1 MSLEFEF
8 IGPYQVVRIL
18 GQGGMGTVYLG
29 VNAKTNKPVA
39 IKVLSAGLAQHQRFR
54 RRFDSEIQTLLKLK
68 HPGIVQLIGSGE
80 EKGLLF
86 YSMEYVEGENLQQI
100 LRRER
105 TLPWERVVDI
115 AIEVCSALKH
125 AHDFGVIH
133 RDLKPA
139 NLMVNSQGKIKL
151 TDFGIA
157 KLFGALDATV
167 EGSILGT
174 ADYMPPE
181 QAEGKPVSVRSDLY
195 SLGSVCYAALAG
207 RPPFMGKNIPE
218 ILFNLRYGVLTPL
231 KKLAPDAPKELCD
244 LVEEL
249 LRREPSMRPPT
260 VLVVSNRLQSMRAG
274 LSKRAREKQM
284 DKTEVR
290 NLREMTSID
299 LHDIMIPG
307 SDTAFTSMKQGDS
320 PQETSAAMVPAEN
333 KNDNTHATVPSV
345 AGPDDQTQFAKP
357 NSEFDYSE
365 HPSGI
370 DQVSKT
376 YFTEVGDEDRRRSS
390 IVISEPEPISQWAHW
405 VSIVGLASTL
415 LACAIGIVWFSLP
428 PSANTLYQ
436 QIAASMNST
445 DDEQIM
451 AIEPV
456 LDRFKELY
464 PTDSRIGDVEVLLT
478 EIDSMRSIRQLQRK
492 ARSSGSD
499 QLDPIEQA
507 FLECTKAES
516 LDTELAKRKLKAM
529 VTVFA
534 ANEKLS
540 SRQQQFVTSAKR
552 RLEKLVSEGNA
563 SRNPAIETL
572 EKQMIWADANL
583 APSPRAE
590 WLKSLIEL
598 FEEKTW
604 ARELVTSAKLKL
616 IAIEKGA
623 AGQNP

>member
-1 MSLEFEF
+1 
-8 IGPYQVVRIL
+8 
-18 GQGGMGTVYLG
+18 
-29 VNAKTNKPVA
+29 
-39 IKVLSAGLAQHQRFR
+39 
-54 RRFDSEIQTLLKLK
+54 
-68 HPGIVQLIGSGE
+68 
-80 EKGLLF
+80 
-86 YSMEYVEGENLQQI
+86 MEYVEGENLQQI
-100 LRRER
+100 LRREK

-139 NLMVNSQGKIKL
+139 NLMVNSQGKVKL

-207 RPPFMGKNIPE
+207 RPPFAGKNIPE
-218 ILFNLRYGVLTPL
+218 ILFNLRYGALTPL
-231 KKLAPDAPKELCD
+231 KTLAPDAPKELCD

-260 VLVVSNRLQSMRAG
+260 VLVVGNRLQSMRAG
-274 LSKRAREKQM
+274 LSKRAREKQ
-284 DKTEVR
+284 TEVR
-290 NLREMTSID
+290 NLNEMTSID
-299 LHDIMIPG
+299 LNDVMIPG
-307 SDTAFTSMKQGDS
+307 SDTAFSSMKPGDS
-320 PQETSAAMVPAEN
+320 PQITSAAIVPAEN
-333 KNDNTHATVPSV
+333 KKDGTRATVPSV
-345 AGPDDQTQFAKP
+345 AGPDDQTQFAKH

-390 IVISEPEPISQWAHW
+390 IVISEPEPISHWAPW
-405 VSIVGLASTL
+405 LSIMGLVATL
-415 LACAIGIVWFSLP
+415 LACAIGIYWFSLP

-464 PTDSRIGDVEVLLT
+464 PTDSRIEDVDVLLT

-492 ARSSGSD
+492 ARISGSD
-499 QLDPIEQA
+499 QLDPVEQA
-507 FLECTKAES
+507 FLECTKATS
-516 LDTELAKRKLKAM
+516 VDTELAKRKFKAM

-540 SRQQQFVTSAKR
+540 SRQQQYVTSAKR
-552 RLEKLVSEGNA
+552 MLEKLGNEGNS

-572 EKQMIWADANL
+572 EKQLIWADANL

-604 ARELVTSAKLKL
+604 ARELVASAKLKL

-623 AGQNP
+623 AVQNPQ

>member
-1 MSLEFEF
+1 
-8 IGPYQVVRIL
+8 
-18 GQGGMGTVYLG
+18 MGTVYHG
-29 VNAKTNKPVA
+29 INAKTNKPVA

-54 RRFDSEIQTLLKLK
+54 RRFDAEIQTLLTLD
-68 HPGIVQLIGSGE
+68 HPGIVQFIGSGE

-100 LRRER
+100 LRREK

-115 AIEVCSALKH
+115 AIEVCSALNH
-125 AHDFGVIH
+125 AHAFGVIH

-139 NLMVNSQGKIKL
+139 NLMVNSQGKLKL

-157 KLFGALDATV
+157 KIFGALDATV

-207 RPPFMGKNIPE
+207 RPPFMGKNIQE

-231 KKLAPDAPKELCD
+231 RTLAPDAPKELCD

-260 VLVVSNRLQSMRAG
+260 VLVVGNRLQSMRAG
-274 LSKRAREKQM
+274 LSKRAREKQT

-290 NLREMTSID
+290 NLKELTSID
-299 LHDIMIPG
+299 MNDIMIPG
-307 SDTAFTSMKQGDS
+307 SDTGFLSMKQDDATPIPG
-320 PQETSAAMVPAEN
+320 EN
-333 KNDNTHATVPSV
+333 KKNRTHLTAPSV
-345 AGPDDQTQFAKP
+345 AGPDEQTQFAKS

-376 YFTEVGDEDRRRSS
+376 YFTEVGDDDRRRFR
-390 IVISEPEPISQWAHW
+390 IVMSEPEPISNWAQWI
-405 VSIVGLASTL
+405 SIGGLMITL
-415 LACAIGIVWFSLP
+415 LGCAVGIYWFSLP

-436 QIAASMNST
+436 QIAASMNSA
-445 DDEQIM
+445 DDDQIM
-451 AIEPV
+451 AIEPA
-456 LDRFKELY
+456 LERFKELY
-464 PTDSRIGDVEVLLT
+464 PTDSRIEDVEVLQA

-492 ARSSGSD
+492 ARRTGSE
-499 QLDPIEQA
+499 QLDPVEQA
-507 FLECTKAES
+507 FLECTKAQS
-516 LDTELAKRKLKAM
+516 LDTELAKRKLRAM

-552 RLEKLVSEGNA
+552 MLEKLDSEGSP
-563 SRNPAIETL
+563 SRNPAMETL

-598 FEEKTW
+598 FEEKSW
-604 ARELVTSAKLKL
+604 SRELIASAKLKL
-616 IAIEKGA
+616 MAIEKSA
-623 AGQNP
+623 AAQNP

>member
-8 IGPYQVVRIL
+8 IGPYQVLGIL
-18 GQGGMGTVYLG
+18 GQGGMGTVYHG

-54 RRFDSEIQTLLKLK
+54 RRFDAEIQTLLTLD
-68 HPGIVQLIGSGE
+68 HPGIVQFIGSGE

-100 LRRER
+100 LRREK
-105 TLPWERVVDI
+105 TLPWERVVDL
-115 AIEVCSALKH
+115 AIEVCSALNH
-125 AHDFGVIH
+125 AHAFGVIH

-139 NLMVNSQGKIKL
+139 NLMVNSQGKLKL

-207 RPPFMGKNIPE
+207 RPPFMGKNIHE

-231 KKLAPDAPKELCD
+231 RTLAPHTPKELCD

-249 LRREPSMRPPT
+249 LRREPSKRPPT
-260 VLVVSNRLQSMRAG
+260 VLVVGNRLQSMRAG
-274 LSKRAREKQM
+274 LSKRAREKQT

-299 LHDIMIPG
+299 MNDIMIPG
-307 SDTAFTSMKQGDS
+307 SDTGFLSMQQND
-320 PQETSAAMVPAEN
+320 AAPLPNEN
-333 KNDNTHATVPSV
+333 KKNRTHATAPSV
-345 AGPDDQTQFAKP
+345 AGPDEQTQFAKS
-357 NSEFDYSE
+357 NSEFEYSE

-376 YFTEVGDEDRRRSS
+376 YFTEVGEDDRRRSR
-390 IVISEPEPISQWAHW
+390 IVMSEPEPSSHWAQWT
-405 VSIVGLASTL
+405 SIGGLMITL
-415 LACAIGIVWFSLP
+415 LGCAIGIYWFSLP

-436 QIAASMNST
+436 QIAASMNSA
-445 DDEQIM
+445 DDEQII
-451 AIEPV
+451 AVEPA
-456 LDRFKELY
+456 LERFKELY
-464 PTDSRIGDVEVLLT
+464 PTDSRIEDVEVLLA

-492 ARSSGSD
+492 ARRSGSD
-499 QLDPIEQA
+499 QLDPVEQA
-507 FLECTKAES
+507 FLECTKAQS

-534 ANEKLS
+534 SNEKLS

-552 RLEKLVSEGNA
+552 MLEKLDSEGSP

-598 FEEKTW
+598 FEEKSW
-604 ARELVTSAKLKL
+604 ARELIASAKLKL
-616 IAIEKGA
+616 MAIETSA
-623 AGQNP
+623 AAQNP

>member
-1 MSLEFEF
+1 
-8 IGPYQVVRIL
+8 
-18 GQGGMGTVYLG
+18 
-29 VNAKTNKPVA
+29 
-39 IKVLSAGLAQHQRFR
+39 
-54 RRFDSEIQTLLKLK
+54 
-68 HPGIVQLIGSGE
+68 
-80 EKGLLF
+80 
-86 YSMEYVEGENLQQI
+86 
-100 LRRER
+100 
-105 TLPWERVVDI
+105 
-115 AIEVCSALKH
+115 
-125 AHDFGVIH
+125 
-133 RDLKPA
+133 
-139 NLMVNSQGKIKL
+139 
-151 TDFGIA
+151 
-157 KLFGALDATV
+157 
-167 EGSILGT
+167 
-174 ADYMPPE
+174 
-181 QAEGKPVSVRSDLY
+181 
-195 SLGSVCYAALAG
+195 
-207 RPPFMGKNIPE
+207 
-218 ILFNLRYGVLTPL
+218 
-231 KKLAPDAPKELCD
+231 
-244 LVEEL
+244 
-249 LRREPSMRPPT
+249 
-260 VLVVSNRLQSMRAG
+260 
-274 LSKRAREKQM
+274 
-284 DKTEVR
+284 
-290 NLREMTSID
+290 
-299 LHDIMIPG
+299 
-307 SDTAFTSMKQGDS
+307 
-320 PQETSAAMVPAEN
+320 MVPAEN

-345 AGPDDQTQFAKP
+345 AGPDEQTQFAKS

-390 IVISEPEPISQWAHW
+390 IVISEPEPISHWAQW
-405 VSIVGLASTL
+405 VSIVGLVSTL

-436 QIAASMNST
+436 QIAASTNST

-499 QLDPIEQA
+499 QLDPVEQA

-623 AGQNP
+623 ADQNP

>member
-1 MSLEFEF
+1 
-8 IGPYQVVRIL
+8 
-18 GQGGMGTVYLG
+18 
-29 VNAKTNKPVA
+29 
-39 IKVLSAGLAQHQRFR
+39 
-54 RRFDSEIQTLLKLK
+54 
-68 HPGIVQLIGSGE
+68 
-80 EKGLLF
+80 
-86 YSMEYVEGENLQQI
+86 
-100 LRRER
+100 
-105 TLPWERVVDI
+105 
-115 AIEVCSALKH
+115 
-125 AHDFGVIH
+125 
-133 RDLKPA
+133 
-139 NLMVNSQGKIKL
+139 
-151 TDFGIA
+151 
-157 KLFGALDATV
+157 
-167 EGSILGT
+167 
-174 ADYMPPE
+174 
-181 QAEGKPVSVRSDLY
+181 
-195 SLGSVCYAALAG
+195 
-207 RPPFMGKNIPE
+207 MGKNIPE

-231 KKLAPDAPKELCD
+231 KTLAPDAPKELCD

-249 LRREPSMRPPT
+249 LRREPSTRPPT
-260 VLVVSNRLQSMRAG
+260 VLVVGNRLQSMRAG
-274 LSKRAREKQM
+274 LSKRAREQQT

-290 NLREMTSID
+290 NLHEMTSID
-299 LHDIMIPG
+299 LNDIMIPG
-307 SDTAFTSMKQGDS
+307 SDTAFSSMKQDDC
-320 PQETSAAMVPAEN
+320 PQETSAAMFPAQN
-333 KNDNTHATVPSV
+333 KKDSKHATVPSI

-357 NSEFDYSE
+357 SSEFDYSE

-390 IVISEPEPISQWAHW
+390 IVISEPEPISHWAQWA
-405 VSIVGLASTL
+405 SIAGLVATL

-464 PTDSRIGDVEVLLT
+464 PADSRIEDVDALLT

-492 ARSSGSD
+492 ARNSGSD
-499 QLDPIEQA
+499 QLDPVEQA

-552 RLEKLVSEGNA
+552 KLEKLVSEGNS
-563 SRNPAIETL
+563 SRNPAIDTM

-583 APSPRAE
+583 APSLRAE
-590 WLKSLIEL
+590 WLKSLIVL
-598 FEEKTW
+598 FEEKNW
-604 ARELVTSAKLKL
+604 ARELVASAKLKL

-623 AGQNP
+623 AAQNP

>member
-1 MSLEFEF
+1 
-8 IGPYQVVRIL
+8 
-18 GQGGMGTVYLG
+18 MGTVYYG

-100 LRRER
+100 LRREK

-139 NLMVNSQGKIKL
+139 NLMVNSQGKLKL

-231 KKLAPDAPKELCD
+231 KNLAPDAPKELCD

-274 LSKRAREKQM
+274 LSKRAREKQT

-290 NLREMTSID
+290 NLVEMTSID
-299 LHDIMIPG
+299 LNDVMIPG
-307 SDTAFTSMKQGDS
+307 SDTAFSSMKQDDS
-320 PQETSAAMVPAEN
+320 PQATSAAILPAEN
-333 KNDNTHATVPSV
+333 RKDSTHATVPSV
-345 AGPDDQTQFAKP
+345 AGPDEQTLFAKP

-390 IVISEPEPISQWAHW
+390 IVISEPEPTSHWAQW
-405 VSIVGLASTL
+405 VSIAGLVATL
-415 LACAIGIVWFSLP
+415 LACAFGIIWFSLP

-464 PTDSRIGDVEVLLT
+464 PTDSRIADVEVLLT

-499 QLDPIEQA
+499 QLDPVEQA

-516 LDTELAKRKLKAM
+516 LNTELAKRKLKAM

-540 SRQQQFVTSAKR
+540 SRQQQLVTSAKR
-552 RLEKLVSEGNA
+552 MLDKLASEGNA

-623 AGQNP
+623 ADQNP

>member
-1 MSLEFEF
+1 
-8 IGPYQVVRIL
+8 
-18 GQGGMGTVYLG
+18 MGTVYHG
-29 VNAKTNKPVA
+29 INAKTNKPVA

-54 RRFDSEIQTLLKLK
+54 RRFDAEIQTLLTLD
-68 HPGIVQLIGSGE
+68 HPGIVQFIGSGE

-100 LRRER
+100 LRREK

-115 AIEVCSALKH
+115 AIEVCSALNH
-125 AHDFGVIH
+125 AHAFGVIH

-139 NLMVNSQGKIKL
+139 NLMVNSLGKLKL

-207 RPPFMGKNIPE
+207 RPPFMGKNIQE

-231 KKLAPDAPKELCD
+231 RTLAPDAPKELCD

-260 VLVVSNRLQSMRAG
+260 VLVVGNRLQSMRAG
-274 LSKRAREKQM
+274 LLKRAREKQT

-290 NLREMTSID
+290 NLKELTSID
-299 LHDIMIPG
+299 MNDIMIPG
-307 SDTAFTSMKQGDS
+307 SDTGFLSMKQDDATPIPG
-320 PQETSAAMVPAEN
+320 EN
-333 KNDNTHATVPSV
+333 KKNRTHLTAPSV
-345 AGPDDQTQFAKP
+345 AGPDEQTQFAKS

-376 YFTEVGDEDRRRSS
+376 YFTEVGDDDRRRSR
-390 IVISEPEPISQWAHW
+390 IVMSEPEPSSHWAQW
-405 VSIVGLASTL
+405 VSIGGLMITL
-415 LACAIGIVWFSLP
+415 LACAIGIYWFSLP

-436 QIAASMNST
+436 QIAASMNSA

-451 AIEPV
+451 AVEPA
-456 LDRFKELY
+456 LERFKELY
-464 PTDSRIGDVEVLLT
+464 PTDSRIEDVEVLLA

-507 FLECTKAES
+507 FLECTKAQS

-540 SRQQQFVTSAKR
+540 SRQQQFVTAAKR
-552 RLEKLVSEGNA
+552 MLEKLHSEGNT
-563 SRNPAIETL
+563 SQNPAFETL

-604 ARELVTSAKLKL
+604 ARELMASAKLKL
-616 IAIEKGA
+616 MAIEKSA
-623 AGQNP
+623 AAQNP

>member
-1 MSLEFEF
+1 MPLDFEF
-8 IGPYQVVRIL
+8 IGPYQVLRIL
-18 GQGGMGTVYLG
+18 GQGGMGTVYYG

-68 HPGIVQLIGSGE
+68 HPGIVELIGSGE

-100 LRRER
+100 LRREK

-139 NLMVNSQGKIKL
+139 NLMVNSQGKLKL

-231 KKLAPDAPKELCD
+231 KNLAPDAPKELCD

-274 LSKRAREKQM
+274 LSKRAREKQT

-290 NLREMTSID
+290 NLAEMTSID
-299 LHDIMIPG
+299 LNDVMIPG
-307 SDTAFTSMKQGDS
+307 SDTAFSSMKQDDS
-320 PQETSAAMVPAEN
+320 PQETSAAISPAEN
-333 KNDNTHATVPSV
+333 KKDSTHATIPSV
-345 AGPDDQTQFAKP
+345 AGPDEQTQFAKP
-357 NSEFDYSE
+357 HSEFDYSE

-390 IVISEPEPISQWAHW
+390 IVISEPEPSSHWAQW
-405 VSIVGLASTL
+405 VSIAGLVATL
-415 LACAIGIVWFSLP
+415 LACAFGIVWFSLP

-436 QIAASMNST
+436 QIAGSMNST

-464 PTDSRIGDVEVLLT
+464 PTDSRIADVEVLLT

-499 QLDPIEQA
+499 QLDPVEQA

-540 SRQQQFVTSAKR
+540 SRQQQLVTSAKR
-552 RLEKLVSEGNA
+552 MLDKLVSEGNA

-583 APSPRAE
+583 APSPRVE

-623 AGQNP
+623 ADQNP